1 MKILWTHNF
10 SPDVKNSGVF
20 MHTMCKGLQDNGLDI
35 DTLYLGNLRSI
46 SGIYN
51 AIKSVVKRSADYDIV
66 HAQFGSVCGF
76 VTMFARGPKII
87 SLRGSDWHEYNG
99 VNFNARVHNFLS
111 RLLTRISLINYKNI
125 IVMSNRMKREV
136 EQSHKSKKISVVTDP
151 IDLEMF
157 NLGINNKH
165 SNNLHKRSNEKKY
178 VLFTS
183 IDKTNPIKRID
194 LAHEA
199 IQIAQISD
207 PNIEIAIASG
217 IDNKDMPSFISSCD
231 LILLTSHY
239 EGWPNCVKEALAC
252 GLPFISTNVSDLSEI
267 SSRRNNCRIVPD
279 EPEIIAK
286 NILEVLQM
294 GKDTSL
300 IDEVRNMS
308 LNHAYNKV
316 ISSYELALKND

>member
-10 SPDVKNSGVF
+10 TPDVKHSGVF
-20 MHTMCKGLQDNGLDI
+20 MHTMRKGLQDNGLDI

-51 AIKSVVKRSADYDIV
+51 AIRSVIKKSVEYDIV

-87 SLRGSDWHEYNG
+87 SLRGSDWHKYNG
-99 VNFNARVHNFLS
+99 ANFNTRIHNFLS

-125 IVMSNRMKREV
+125 IVMSNRMKKEV
-136 EQSHKSKKISVVTDP
+136 EKSHKSKKISVITDP

-157 NLGINNKH
+157 NFAIKNND
-165 SNNLHKRSNEKKY
+165 SNDLQKRSNEKKY
-178 VLFTS
+178 ILFTS
-183 IDKTNPIKRID
+183 IHKKNPIKRID
-194 LAHEA
+194 LAHKA

-231 LILLTSHY
+231 LVLLTSHY

-252 GLPFISTNVSDLSEI
+252 GLPFISTDVSDLSEI
-267 SSRRNNCRIVPD
+267 ASRRNNCRIVTE

-294 GKDTSL
+294 GKDISL

-316 ISSYELALKND
+316 ISFYELALKNE